1 MTPKAFHALF
11 GRIGE
16 RAKMPFPV
24 HPHILRH
31 GCGYAGANVG
41 HDTKALQAWLGH
53 RNIQHTVRCT
63 EVAPDSS
70 RTSGGR
76 LDVVPGRGRSAYPPV
91 QNDSGLPKDLR
102 ALPRHPEPGVSCQC
116 GVKSRPADAQKFED
130 RVGGWLDRARV
141 RADAAVQ

>member
-1 MTPKAFHALF
+1 M
-11 GRIGE
+11 
-16 RAKMPFPV
+16 
-24 HPHILRH
+24 RH
-31 GCGYAGANVG
+31 GCGYAVANVG

-76 LDVVPGRGRSAYPPV
+76 LDVVPGRGRSAYQPV
-91 QNDSGLPKDLR
+91 QNASGPPKDLR
-102 ALPRHPEPGVSCQC
+102 ALRRHPEPGVSCRC

-130 RVGGWLDRARV
+130 RVGGWLIVRGFARTLLFNKIGAAGAVARAGRG
-141 RADAAVQ
+141 RSLLGCNQEP